1 MYVVPVGTENT
12 NDAESESLLFVWLQ
26 SCHQLLNEI
35 FVMTMKVLERKKNLS
50 RPTEA
55 EAGSF

>member
-12 NDAESESLLFVWLQ
+12 NDAESESLLLVWLQ
-26 SCHQLLNEI
+26 SCHQLFKWNICYDYESI
-35 FVMTMKVLERKKNLS
+35 GEKKFLS